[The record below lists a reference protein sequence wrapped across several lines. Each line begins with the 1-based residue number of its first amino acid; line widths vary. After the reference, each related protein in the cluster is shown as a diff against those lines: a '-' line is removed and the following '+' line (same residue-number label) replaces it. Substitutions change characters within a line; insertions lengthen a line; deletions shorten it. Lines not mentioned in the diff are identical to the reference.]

1 VSDRVTEPT
10 ARRRVL
16 VVSDELNAGRFLAR
30 VLEDA
35 GFEIV
40 TCPVDDI
47 AIELASSFPA
57 FDAVLG
63 DRIDSTVVRRV
74 RNLADP
80 DRAATP
86 VVILARQDVDADA
99 LGDVGDAGP
108 SIHLSMP
115 ISEHELVR
123 AVSEVMPEPD
133 NEQSESDSPAHDDD

>member
-1 VSDRVTEPT
+1 VTDT
-10 ARRRVL
+10 SASRRVL

-40 TCPVDDI
+40 TCPIDDI

-63 DRIDSTVVRRV
+63 DRIDRTVVRRV

-86 VVILARQDVDADA
+86 VVILAPQDAEYDAPD
-99 LGDVGDAGP
+99 DSDDAGP
-108 SIHLSMP
+108 SIHLSRP
-115 ISEHELVR
+115 IAERDLVR
-123 AVSEVMPEPD
+123 AVSEVMPEPVE
-133 NEQSESDSPAHDDD
+133 EQSESDSAAHDDQ

>member
-1 VSDRVTEPT
+1 M
-10 ARRRVL
+10 
-16 VVSDELNAGRFLAR
+16 SDELNAGRFLAR

-40 TCPVDDI
+40 ACPVDDI

-86 VVILARQDVDADA
+86 IVILAPQDGDDDAQA
-99 LGDVGDAGP
+99 IAGDAGP
-108 SIHLSMP
+108 SIHLSTP
-115 ISEHELVR
+115 VAEQKLVE
-123 AVSEVMPEPD
+123 AVSGVMPQRAND
-133 NEQSESDSPAHDDD
+133 QSESDSQAHDDH